1 MSDSTGIAVIRV
13 LIVDDHEM
21 VAQGLSEV
29 LAAEEDIDVVGRA
42 GTVRDAERMA
52 AQLSPD
58 VVVMDYRLPDGDGL
72 TATASIR
79 ERDPDTAVVMV
90 TASDHDTVVAAAVQ
104 AGCAGFVTKDRAA
117 KDVVAAVRTAAR
129 GEAGFPAAV
138 LARLVTRG
146 QPAARPKGA
155 LTPREL
161 EVLQLL
167 ADGLSTRAI
176 ADRLTL
182 SMSTVRNHAQNILS
196 KLDAHSKLEAVSVA
210 MRQGIVGR
218 PD

>member
-1 MSDSTGIAVIRV
+1 MPPTRV

-29 LAAEEDIDVVGRA
+29 LDAEEEIDVVGRA
-42 GTVRDAERMA
+42 GTVRDAQRMA

-72 TATASIR
+72 MATTAIR
-79 ERDPDTAVVMV
+79 DRDPQTAVVMV
-90 TASDHDTVVAAAVQ
+90 TASDHDTVVAAAIE
-104 AGCAGFVTKDRAA
+104 AGCSGFVTKDRAA
-117 KDVVAAVRTAAR
+117 QDVVAAVRAAAR

-138 LARLVTRG
+138 LGRLLGRSRTAPR
-146 QPAARPKGA
+146 ATGA

-167 ADGLSTRAI
+167 ADGLSTREI
-176 ADRLTL
+176 AERFVL
-182 SMSTVRNHAQNILS
+182 SISTVRNHVQNILT

>member
-1 MSDSTGIAVIRV
+1 MQPTRV

-29 LAAEEDIDVVGRA
+29 LATEDDIEVVGRA
-42 GTVRDAERMA
+42 GTVRDARRMA
-52 AQLSPD
+52 AQFSPD

-72 TATASIR
+72 TATAAIR
-79 ERDPDTAVVMV
+79 GHDPETAVVMV
-90 TASDHDTVVAAAVQ
+90 TASDHDTVVAAAIE
-104 AGCAGFVTKDRAA
+104 AGCSGFVAKDRAA
-117 KDVVAAVRTAAR
+117 QDVVTAVRAAAR

-138 LARLVTRG
+138 LGRLLHRSS
-146 QPAARPKGA
+146 AAPRAKGA

-167 ADGLSTRAI
+167 AEGLSTREI
-176 ADRLTL
+176 AERFVL
-182 SMSTVRNHAQNILS
+182 SISTVRNHVQNILS

>member
-1 MSDSTGIAVIRV
+1 MQPTRV

-21 VAQGLSEV
+21 VAEGLSEV
-29 LAAEEDIDVVGRA
+29 LATEDDIEVVGRA

-52 AQLSPD
+52 SQLAPD

-72 TATASIR
+72 TATAAIR
-79 ERDPDTAVVMV
+79 DQAPDTAVVMV
-90 TASDHDTVVAAAVQ
+90 TASDHDTVVAAAIE
-104 AGCAGFVTKDRAA
+104 AGCSGFVAKDRAA
-117 KDVVAAVRTAAR
+117 QDVVHAVRAAAR

-138 LARLVTRG
+138 LGRLLGRG
-146 QPAARPKGA
+146 QAGPRDRGA
-155 LTPREL
+155 LTQREL

-176 ADRLTL
+176 ADRFVL
-182 SMSTVRNHAQNILS
+182 SVSTVRNHVQNILT

-210 MRQGIVGR
+210 MRQGIVSR